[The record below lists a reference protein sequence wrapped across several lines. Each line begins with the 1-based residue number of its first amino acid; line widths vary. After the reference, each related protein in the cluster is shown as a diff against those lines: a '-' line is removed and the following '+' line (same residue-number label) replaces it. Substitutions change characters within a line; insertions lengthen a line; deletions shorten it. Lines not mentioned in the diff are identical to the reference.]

1 MRSPSRHLSS
11 EQGAT
16 AVETALVISTLLLLI
31 FGALEFGQAFWTYNT
46 MVLAIEEAG
55 RYAIVFNPGNYPS
68 GPPSASCPG
77 VPTVTLGNC
86 TVARANS
93 VLSAYAVSGVSVSCT
108 AGCTGTPATM
118 TIQATYAL
126 NFVTPNLFPY
136 GPISLQTQLT
146 VPLI

>member
-1 MRSPSRHLSS
+1 M
-11 EQGAT
+11 
-16 AVETALVISTLLLLI
+16 STLLLLI
-31 FGALEFGQAFWTYNT
+31 FGAIEFGRAFCTYNT

-55 RYAIVFNPGNYPS
+55 RYAMVFNPRKYPS
-68 GPPSASCPG
+68 GPPSSSCPG

-86 TVARANS
+86 TLARANS
-93 VLSAYAVSGVSVSCT
+93 VLSDYAVSGVSVSCT

>member
-1 MRSPSRHLSS
+1 MRSPSRHPGG

-31 FGALEFGQAFWTYNT
+31 FGAIEFGQAFWTYNT

-68 GPPSASCPG
+68 GPPSASCSG

-108 AGCTGTPATM
+108 AGCTGTPTTM
-118 TIQATYAL
+118 TIQGTYVL
-126 NFVTPNLFPY
+126 NFVIPNLFPY

>member
-1 MRSPSRHLSS
+1 MRNPSRHPGG
-11 EQGAT
+11 EKGAT

-31 FGALEFGQAFWTYNT
+31 FGAIEFGQAFWTYNT

-93 VLSAYAVSGVSVSCT
+93 VLSAYAVSGARVACT
-108 AGCTGTPATM
+108 AGCTGTPTTM
-118 TIQATYAL
+118 TIQGASAL
-126 NFVTPNLFPY
+126 NFLTPHPRPDGSN
-136 GPISLQTQLT
+136 
-146 VPLI
+146 